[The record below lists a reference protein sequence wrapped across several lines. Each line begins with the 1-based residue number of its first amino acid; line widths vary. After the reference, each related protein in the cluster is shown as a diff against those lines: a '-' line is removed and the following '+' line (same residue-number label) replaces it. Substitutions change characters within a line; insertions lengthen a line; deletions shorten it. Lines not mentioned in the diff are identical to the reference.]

1 MNLFPELSVAEVS
14 NEKLLPMY
22 MEWAFDFEKGELKV
36 KHGKYYLVEGNEAL
50 KIWIYK
56 ALRTPRFIFN
66 AYTHNYGSEL
76 GTLAGTVEDK
86 DILYSEISRY
96 IEEVLLANPYIISV
110 SDFNFSRSK
119 SSEVDVRFN
128 VNTIYGSMDE
138 KIGVSDG

>member
-56 ALRTPRFIFN
+56 ALRTPRFNFN
-66 AYTHNYGSEL
+66 SFTHKYGSEL
-76 GTLAGTVEDK
+76 GTLASTVEDK